1 MDWLTLTILGGLA
14 SVVFNIF
21 NRAALKTNGDSS
33 VYGWWFEMLR
43 MGIFILLFLLNP
55 VFPRDLM
62 SYFWLTALGMVELV
76 SIYFFMKAH
85 QITELSLSTIV
96 IRMRLIW
103 TPIFAYFLL
112 GEQLAPAEYFG
123 IFIVLTGVVIAV
135 SPRTLRLDR
144 GIVVTLISSLVL
156 TVLSLIQKK
165 TALIASPPLVMIA
178 MSLPSVILLP
188 LLIKNARKR
197 LFSLKKKSFLQN
209 LMGTLFNVI
218 SMYCLIAAL
227 RFESTSKVNTIFQS
241 MMVVSLFFG
250 IVFFH
255 ERKQMWQKIVG
266 TVVTLCG
273 LFFLIG

>member
-1 MDWLTLTILGGLA
+1 MATPRCIDGGLRCC
-14 SVVFNIF
+14 VWGF
-21 NRAALKTNGDSS
+21 SS
-33 VYGWWFEMLR
+33 
-43 MGIFILLFLLNP
+43 
-55 VFPRDLM
+55 
-62 SYFWLTALGMVELV
+62 S
-76 SIYFFMKAH
+76 FFF
-85 QITELSLSTIV
+85 
-96 IRMRLIW
+96 W

-112 GEQLAPAEYFG
+112 GEKLSPAEYFG

-188 LLIKNARKR
+188 LFIKNARKR

-209 LMGTLFNVI
+209 LMGTFFNVI

-250 IVFFH
+250 IVFFR

-266 TVVTLCG
+266 TAVTLCG
-273 LFFLIG
+273 LFFLIT

>member
-33 VYGWWFEMLR
+33 VYGWWFEVLR
-43 MGIFILLFLLNP
+43 MGIFILLFLLDP

-62 SYFWLTALGMVELV
+62 SYFWLAALGMVELV

-85 QITELSLSTIV
+85 QLTELSLSTIV

-112 GEQLAPAEYFG
+112 GEQLAPSEYFG

-197 LFSLKKKSFLQN
+197 LFSLKKKSFMQN

>member
-14 SVVFNIF
+14 STVFNIF
-21 NRAALKTNGDSS
+21 NRAALKTDGDSS
-33 VYGWWFEMLR
+33 VYGWWFELLR
-43 MGIFILLFLLNP
+43 MGIFVVLFLFDP
-55 VFPRDLM
+55 IFPSDFM
-62 SYFWLTALGMVELV
+62 SYFWLAALGMVELV

-85 QITELSLSTIV
+85 QLTELSLSTIV
-96 IRMRLIW
+96 IRLRLIW
-103 TPIFAYFLL
+103 TPLFAYFLL
-112 GEQLAPAEYFG
+112 GEQLRPAEYIG
-123 IFIVLTGVVIAV
+123 IFVILIGVVIAI
-135 SPRTLRLDR
+135 SPRTLKIDR
-144 GIVVTLISSLVL
+144 GVVVTLISSLVL

-178 MSLPSVILLP
+178 MSLPSVLLLP
-188 LLIKNARKR
+188 LLIKNAKKR
-197 LFSLKKKSFLQN
+197 LVSIKKKSFTQN
-209 LMGTLFNVI
+209 LMGTLFNVV

-266 TVVTLCG
+266 TVVTICG
-273 LFFLIG
+273 LFFLIA

>member
-33 VYGWWFEMLR
+33 VYGWWFEVLR
-43 MGIFILLFLLNP
+43 MGIFILLFLLDP
-55 VFPRDLM
+55 VFPTDLM
-62 SYFWLTALGMVELV
+62 SYFWLAALGMVELV

-85 QITELSLSTIV
+85 QLTELSLSTIV

-112 GEQLAPAEYFG
+112 GEKLSPAEYFG

-197 LFSLKKKSFLQN
+197 LFSLKKKSFMQN

-273 LFFLIG
+273 LFFLIT